1 MRKTWAILLL
11 AFTTC
16 TTSENFE
23 PVATPPPTIFTATEN
38 KVTNQ
43 SSLIF
48 DLEKE
53 GIYTLTL
60 LDGNQVISREKIVGK
75 TGRNTLKLYTRTLQS
90 KYLYLVL
97 QDGNNNQIG
106 KTTLII
112 E

>member
-1 MRKTWAILLL
+1 MRKIWVLLL
-11 AFTTC
+11 LILTTC
-16 TTSENFE
+16 TSDELEPTPTPVLTTFEVEENR
-23 PVATPPPTIFTATEN
+23 
-38 KVTNQ
+38 VTNQ

-97 QDGNNNQIG
+97 QDVNNNQIG

>member
-1 MRKTWAILLL
+1 MKKIWVLFLLL
-11 AFTTC
+11 LTTC
-16 TTSENFE
+16 TSDEIEQAPAPVLTTFE
-23 PVATPPPTIFTATEN
+23 IKEN
-38 KVTNQ
+38 KVTNE
-43 SSLIF
+43 SNILF

-60 LDGNQVISREKIVGK
+60 IDGTQVVSRERLRGRV
-75 TGRNTLKLYTRTLQS
+75 GRNTLKLYTRTLQS

-97 QDGNNNQIG
+97 QDENNNQIG